1 MFKIIQIKTN
11 YSYYIHFFHTTVCYK
26 NFTCHTQQALR
37 EVSRIID
44 PVVETIED
52 DLDEI
57 QQNDD
62 VQDETESDTE
72 VPTEVPNDT
81 RETCSKYLQLQVAS
95 SCKESSPA
103 PEENQL
109 AKTIQTEA
117 K

>member
-1 MFKIIQIKTN
+1 MGFHCI
-11 YSYYIHFFHTTVCYK
+11 YIHIFFHTTACYK

-62 VQDETESDTE
+62 VQDATESDTE
-72 VPTEVPNDT
+72 VPNEVPNDT
-81 RETCSKYLQLQVAS
+81 REICSKCDVLAKKVIQLQKKI
-95 SCKESSPA
+95 SCLKQSKQKLSDSV
-103 PEENQL
+103 NVVG
-109 AKTIQTEA
+109 IN
-117 K
+117 